1 MGFQKNE
8 MDSKDI
14 RCGEKDKFL
23 LTTRKRKKQSEEFKN
38 NNNKKKSENNFS
50 KPKCGTVLNQRW
62 NLKKRIDL
70 NILL

>member
-1 MGFQKNE
+1 MKWIQKI
-8 MDSKDI
+8 SGVVKKTSFFSQQ
-14 RCGEKDKFL
+14 EKE
-23 LTTRKRKKQSEEFKN
+23 KKQSEEFKN

-50 KPKCGTVLNQRW
+50 KPKCGMVLNQRW

>member
-50 KPKCGTVLNQRW
+50 KPKC
-62 NLKKRIDL
+62 
-70 NILL
+70 